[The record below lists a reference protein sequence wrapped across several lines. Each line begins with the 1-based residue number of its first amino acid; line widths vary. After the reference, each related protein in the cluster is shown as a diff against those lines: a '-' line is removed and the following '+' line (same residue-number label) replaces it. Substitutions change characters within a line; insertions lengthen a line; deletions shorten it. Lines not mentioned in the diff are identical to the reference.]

1 MHPQFWEY
9 RCTKIDLEDLD
20 VSVQLTHRKSLESV
34 TVKFRVDGSAPDTS
48 GKEIW
53 RRVEHIARN
62 HLLNLAAAL
71 EAKGWAAE
79 PVRP

>member
-20 VSVQLTHRKSLESV
+20 VSVQLTHRKSLASV
-34 TVKFRVDGSAPDTS
+34 TVKFRVDESALDTS
-48 GKEIW
+48 GKEIR
-53 RRVEHIARN
+53 RRVEQIARN

-71 EAKGWAAE
+71 EAKGRAAE